1 MKRFL
6 NKEIS
11 RTVEKLCVNCKY
23 FIGHYPDYPDEPINH
38 NDYGKCKLFGVMS
51 LITGKTEY
59 DFAKF
64 VRKNE
69 SQCGETGKLFVR
81 NDEKYI

>member
-1 MKRFL
+1 
-6 NKEIS
+6 
-11 RTVEKLCVNCKY
+11 
-23 FIGHYPDYPDEPINH
+23 
-38 NDYGKCKLFGVMS
+38 MS

-59 DFAKF
+59 DFSKF

-69 SQCGETGKLFVR
+69 TQCGETGKLFVR